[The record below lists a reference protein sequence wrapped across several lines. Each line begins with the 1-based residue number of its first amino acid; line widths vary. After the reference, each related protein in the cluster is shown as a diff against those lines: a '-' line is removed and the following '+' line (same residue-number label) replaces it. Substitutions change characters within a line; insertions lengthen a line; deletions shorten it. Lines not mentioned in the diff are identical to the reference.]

1 VEDEDYQRHLVAL
14 AGAAD
19 AAIKSLSDQGLPLS
33 ISLPSA
39 VPELGPLNDR
49 EFRQLRTKK
58 IEEIGGDEASIP
70 LLVGLAV
77 RLAWYSA
84 WETAHY
90 IRRLHEQLPAS
101 VPLTEENYRL
111 WQPLWHIKNDGLAG
125 NLAQTLAS
133 VDRPPQLQLLLRDI
147 PIKTIPSDAALYL
160 ALSMYCFTEASKHVA
175 AGKFDD
181 AFDMVF
187 EAHHALHFK
196 HGEAMWQGGA
206 EHAES
211 EMQRDARSALAK
223 RAASARHSENR
234 AMKQQ
239 VFEWCD
245 AYMAQTPS
253 MDTAASRVAGVV
265 VPVAW
270 RTVRDWM
277 TEWRKLRS
285 AGTA

>member
-1 VEDEDYQRHLVAL
+1 MEDEDYQRHLTAV

-19 AAIKSLSDQGLPLS
+19 EAIHSLSDQGLPLA
-33 ISLPSA
+33 IWLPEA
-39 VPELGPLNDR
+39 VPELGPRNDK
-49 EFRQLRTKK
+49 EYRQLRAQET
-58 IEEIGGDEASIP
+58 GGDATLTPS
-70 LLVGLAV
+70 LVSLAV

-90 IRRLHEQLPAS
+90 IRRLHEQLPSS
-101 VPLTEENYRL
+101 VPLTEKNYQL
-111 WQPLWHIKNDGLAG
+111 WEPSWHIKNDGLAG
-125 NLAQTLAS
+125 NLVQTLAS
-133 VDRPPQLQLLLRDI
+133 IDRPPQLQLLLRDS
-147 PIKTIPSDAALYL
+147 PIKAIPPDAALYL
-160 ALSMYCFTEASKHVA
+160 ALSMYCYAEAAKYAA
-175 AGKFDD
+175 AGQPHD

-187 EAHHALHFK
+187 EAHQALQFR
-196 HGEAMWQGGA
+196 HGESMWQGGA

-211 EMQRDARSALAK
+211 EMERDARSALAK
-223 RAASARHSENR
+223 KAAAARHSENR

-245 AYMAQTPS
+245 AKMAQAPS
-253 MDTAASRVAGVV
+253 MDTAASQVAGVV

-277 TEWRKLRS
+277 TEWKKLRS